1 MVHLWRKARR
11 QTCLLLVCLTAWLA
25 QHTAAQACQPSISFF
40 PPGAEDMN
48 MPLAWGRTAQMAA
61 GNFAADVMVQYQLND
76 SAPVVLGEF
85 AEGTPP
91 PKIVLDLEDKED
103 GYYCLSVSVTILPWT
118 GLLMPGSIA
127 VPTQELSTTRLVCFY
142 KLDGFPRARASFSTC
157 NSEAFAVG
165 IGGISPPPMPLFPGS
180 EEPMLIP
187 VVHFTS
193 ELNRIAARLLSFCC
207 NFRGIGGISPPPF
220 CLHSRSRDVEAPLLP
235 AFAVGIGGISPPPM
249 PLYPGSE
256 EPMLFPVVHF
266 TSELNRTDDGHW
278 PPWDVKTSMEHWIL
292 AADTSRPYIWAPE
305 YELYEGWYNIHLEVS
320 LTTRFPTLMALSH
333 GSVATYNET
342 KAPEVLKGFYK
353 YLPRRQYPPGTVMGI
368 QHRMSRF
375 RILEGPPELQE
386 IPRHSEVPFS
396 WEFEGFGST
405 YCFVDGK
412 LSQNYG
418 ELECRS
424 PFNVQLHDKRNH
436 TLTVLMKDVCGN
448 NFTVETKFGT
458 WGYALTK
465 VPADPYHELDGTAA
479 AAADLNFDGSKAV
492 FEIAPLQ
499 PSTLQGRVS
508 PSSRLRLGGSNS
520 AGTAA
525 GAGGCSWAVRWWVL
539 LLALLVQHLLIGG
552 V

>member
-157 NSEAFAVG
+157 NSE
-165 IGGISPPPMPLFPGS
+165 
-180 EEPMLIP
+180 
-187 VVHFTS
+187 
-193 ELNRIAARLLSFCC
+193 
-207 NFRGIGGISPPPF
+207 
-220 CLHSRSRDVEAPLLP
+220 